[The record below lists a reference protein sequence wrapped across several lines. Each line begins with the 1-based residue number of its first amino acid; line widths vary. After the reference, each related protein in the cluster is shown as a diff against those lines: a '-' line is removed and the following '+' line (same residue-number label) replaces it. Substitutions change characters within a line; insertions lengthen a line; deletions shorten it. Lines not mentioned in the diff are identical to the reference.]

1 MKQRN
6 QRVPILVI
14 AFNRPKTLTRQL
26 HRIERLESRKIH
38 ISIDGPRNSEELKV
52 IEEVRLVAEK
62 WALDSKHEIN
72 IFSSN
77 LNLGL
82 HGHFQVAFSQFFS
95 DHRYGLV
102 LEDDIDFNMELVNFI
117 DSNFANNRHLMDAW
131 SIVGHNPFQVE
142 GTTGSPR
149 VQFFE
154 SKFHT
159 IWGWASS
166 SVNVERFLSFYNAE
180 GRERVAAKAINEA
193 AAYLTND
200 IFLRN
205 AINATWRRKISRA
218 AQGGGGWDNWWVI
231 AGWESGLNSL
241 MPNQSLSREE
251 LGQTEGQSHQ
261 HLTIDP
267 GWKPNLKVDIAS
279 NFQQLDRKYDRSA
292 LKLWGIG
299 RRYSWAYAYR
309 ISKELKSLE
318 EEGWL

>member
-1 MKQRN
+1 MKQTD

-26 HRIERLESRKIH
+26 HRIEQLKSRKIQ
-38 ISIDGPRNSEELKV
+38 ISIDGPRNSEDLKV
-52 IEEVRLVAEK
+52 IQEVRFAAEK
-62 WALDSKHEIN
+62 WAIDSKHEIS

-82 HGHFQVAFSQFFS
+82 HGHFQVAFSKFFG
-95 DHRYGLV
+95 DHLYGLV
-102 LEDDIDFNMELVNFI
+102 LEDDIDFNMELVKFI
-117 DSNFANNRHLMDAW
+117 DSNIGHNRYLMDAW
-131 SIVGHNPFQVE
+131 SIMGHNPFQVE
-142 GTTGSPR
+142 GTAGSPQ

-154 SKFHT
+154 SKVHT

-166 SVNVERFLSFYNAE
+166 SVNVEKFLSFYNADS
-180 GRERVAAKAINEA
+180 RERRSAKAINEVA
-193 AAYLTND
+193 AHLTND

-218 AQGGGGWDNWWVI
+218 VQGGGGWDNWWVI

-267 GWKPNLKVDIAS
+267 SWSANLKVDVAS
-279 NFQQLDRKYDRSA
+279 NFQQLDRKYDRRA
-292 LKLWGIG
+292 LKMWGIG

-309 ISKELKSLE
+309 ISKELKSFE
-318 EEGWL
+318 EQGQL